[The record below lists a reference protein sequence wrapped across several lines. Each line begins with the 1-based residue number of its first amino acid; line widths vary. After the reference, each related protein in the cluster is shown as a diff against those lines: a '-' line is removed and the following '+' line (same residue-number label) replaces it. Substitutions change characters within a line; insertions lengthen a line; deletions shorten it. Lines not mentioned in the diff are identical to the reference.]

1 MAIEW
6 LAGNRLR
13 GTTAERPNL
22 GLPYGSVGGWK
33 ELGRTSNSSLPDV
46 TGLAD
51 KQYLMFLNFQES
63 NNSRPVVSMRF
74 NGDSGSNYALRG
86 NANAGSDYSSTG
98 ITSLQTIGG
107 QPQGDTTTVPY
118 LSVGYIANL
127 AGKEKLIN
135 CHNTLSYQLG
145 AGSSEPLERKEFFG
159 KWANTSEAVDQLT
172 ILTTAGGS
180 FNTNGELIVLGWD
193 SDDTH
198 TDNFWEELASGDET
212 SVTSSS
218 TGTIT
223 AKKYLWIQVYLEPSS
238 STRLDINFNN
248 DTGSNYARRGA
259 SNGGSNYTS
268 PSQSQLAVAGTDAS
282 PKFVNMFFLNNS
294 SQEKLGIAHS
304 VNQNTAGAGNAPAR
318 QENVLKW
325 DNTSSQIT
333 EIDFVQGDG
342 ASMDRIIWKVW
353 GSD

>member
-1 MAIEW
+1 MTITYHSGRRIQATQADFDGIPAI
-6 LAGNRLR
+6 
-13 GTTAERPNL
+13 
-22 GLPYGSVGGWK
+22 SGGWK

-46 TGLAD
+46 TSLAD
-51 KQYLMFLNFQES
+51 KRYLMFLNFQES
-63 NNSRPVVSMRF
+63 NNSRPVVSMRI
-74 NGDSGSNYALRG
+74 NGDTGSNYALRG
-86 NANAGSDYSSTG
+86 NANAGSDYTTTS
-98 ITSLQTIGG
+98 ITSLKTIGG

-118 LSVGYIANL
+118 FTVGYIANL

-145 AGSSEPLERKEFFG
+145 AGSSEPLERKEFVG
-159 KWANTSEAVDQLT
+159 KWANTSEAVDQLS
-172 ILTTAGGS
+172 IINHLSSGS

-193 SDDTH
+193 PTDTH
-198 TDNFWEELASGDET
+198 TTNFWEELASGDQT

-353 GSD
+353 GSN